1 MKMPSI
7 YDARSERLSRM
18 SEAASSSSVQ
28 GGVIEDSAANDS
40 VISPQSPPP
49 LSTADRSVFWPEI
62 RNPDPTPPEQMEGG
76 VPEAPLDGENLA
88 YPAVGTGA
96 IALPENE
103 PIEPLPDPAPDP
115 LPDPVPL
122 ARPPIA
128 PPAAGTAFFAV
139 ETVSCRP
146 MGEALVLLLDGI
158 SYPEALTA
166 AAAPGE
172 ASMRVEDRRA
182 LYFDPDRKGENPDK
196 LRCVPIKRYCHEATS
211 FDDWGGA
218 PYRPGDV
225 ATFNVGAYSEDRK
238 AESLHALAEAAAA
251 SCPAE

>member
-1 MKMPSI
+1 
-7 YDARSERLSRM
+7 
-18 SEAASSSSVQ
+18 
-28 GGVIEDSAANDS
+28 
-40 VISPQSPPP
+40 
-49 LSTADRSVFWPEI
+49 
-62 RNPDPTPPEQMEGG
+62 MEGG

-88 YPAVGTGA
+88 YPAVGTGAIALPENEPIELIEPLPDPALDPVTLAPPPIARPAAGPGTGA